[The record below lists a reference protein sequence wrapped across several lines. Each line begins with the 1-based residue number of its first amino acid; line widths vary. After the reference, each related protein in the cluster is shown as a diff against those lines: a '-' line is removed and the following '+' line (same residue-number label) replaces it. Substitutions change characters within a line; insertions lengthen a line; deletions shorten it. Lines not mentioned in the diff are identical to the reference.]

1 MELEKSRRDARAR
14 TSRRLGRNL
23 REMAEESQQGER
35 EAVGKVLYHFA
46 VPLLTGGFAGAVI
59 SSRWHVS
66 SGSLSVVILLVVL
79 GVGAVQRYRRM
90 GED

>member
-1 MELEKSRRDARAR
+1 MDLEKSRRDARAK
-14 TSRRLGRNL
+14 TARRLGRNL

-35 EAVGKVLYHFA
+35 EAVGKVLYHLA

-66 SGSLSVVILLVVL
+66 RGSLSTLVLLVII
-79 GVGAVQRYRRM
+79 GVGAIQRYRRS